1 MEKENKKIR
10 SYIKL
15 LEQYSGKKVELI
27 ETENLKEVKRS
38 PMKQPLEVRAY
49 LKELFRKY
57 KLNISARIV
66 VNGYTILVEDK
77 TPEVDVKNYRNVAF
91 ELIENGFKK
100 IKNKNINGKTFSQL
114 IDPRT
119 EIKVFLPQYS

>member
-1 MEKENKKIR
+1 MEKENKKIK

-15 LEQYSGKKVELI
+15 LEQYSGKKVKLI
-27 ETENLKEVKRS
+27 ETKKLDEVKRT
-38 PMKQPLEVRAY
+38 PLKQPLAVRSY
-49 LKELFRKY
+49 LQELFRKY
-57 KLNISARIV
+57 KLNTSARIV
-66 VNGYTILVEDK
+66 VNGSTILVEDK
-77 TPEVDVKNYRNVAF
+77 TPEVDIFNYRNVAF

-100 IKNKNINGKTFSQL
+100 IRNKNINGKSFSQL